1 MIYAFGFLISLYALA
16 CFWLCWQWLRIPN
29 RPTLSVP
36 VPLHF
41 KVSVIIPV
49 RNEAANIGVLL
60 DDLGKQS
67 LPQKHVEV
75 IIVDDAST
83 DSTAEIVIH
92 YKSLN
97 EIDLKLISL
106 ADVPV
111 SSPKKRAITE
121 ALKIASGQLIVTT
134 DGDCRVGERWL
145 ETIVQTYLQTGAKF
159 ISGPVT
165 FLNKTPSL
173 TGEGWDGPTLGGV
186 FQTIEFSSLIGT
198 GGCLLESGHPTMCN
212 GANLAYERT
221 AFEEVGGYAG
231 VDHIASGDDEF
242 LLQKIHLKYGNHI
255 CFLKHKDAIVQTQP
269 QENWQAFYRQRIRWA
284 SKWAVNRRAAT
295 MLVAIFI
302 FLANLI
308 TLFVLAASIR
318 ENMTN
323 IGFNTI
329 LIIKYLPEFLFLS
342 LIIRF
347 LGKKRLL
354 VYIPLVQ
361 LFYPLYVLFFGL
373 TAQRKGYEW
382 KGRRLR

>member
-1 MIYAFGFLISLYALA
+1 MIYTFGFIISLYAFA
-16 CFWLCWQWLRIPN
+16 CFWLYWQWIRIPN
-29 RPTLSVP
+29 RTKFSLPIPT
-36 VPLHF
+36 HF
-41 KVSVIIPV
+41 KVSVIVPV

-60 DDLGKQS
+60 DDLWTQS
-67 LPQKHVEV
+67 LANKHIEV
-75 IIVDDAST
+75 IIADDSST
-83 DSTAEIVIH
+83 DNTAEIVIS
-92 YKSLN
+92 YIALN
-97 EIDLKLISL
+97 RLELKLISL
-106 ADVPV
+106 VDVPV

-121 ALKIASGQLIVTT
+121 ALKTASGQLIVTT

-159 ISGPVT
+159 ISGPVAFWEEKNSFT
-165 FLNKTPSL
+165 I
-173 TGEGWDGPTLGGV
+173 
-186 FQTIEFSSLIGT
+186 FQTIEFASLIGT
-198 GGCLLESGHPTMCN
+198 GACLLEASHPTMCN

-242 LLQKIHLKYGNHI
+242 LLQKIHLRYGNRI
-255 CFLKHKDAIVQTQP
+255 CFLKNKDAIVKTQP
-269 QENWQAFYRQRIRWA
+269 QENWQAFYRQRVRWA
-284 SKWAVNRRAAT
+284 SKWAVNRRMAT
-295 MLVAIFI
+295 MGVAVFI
-302 FLANLI
+302 FLANLV
-308 TLFVLAASIR
+308 TLVVLIKAIS

-329 LIIKYLPEFLFLS
+329 LLIKYLPEFLFLS
-342 LIIRF
+342 LVIRF

-373 TAQRKGYEW
+373 IAQRKGYEW

>member
-1 MIYAFGFLISLYALA
+1 MIYAFGCIISLYALA
-16 CFWLCWQWLRIPN
+16 CFWLCWQWLRIPH
-29 RPTLSVP
+29 RPSLSLP
-36 VPLHF
+36 VPAHF

-60 DDLGKQS
+60 DDLQKQS
-67 LPQKHVEV
+67 LPGKHMEV
-75 IIVDDAST
+75 IIADDAST

-92 YKSLN
+92 YKALN
-97 EIDLKLISL
+97 RIDLKLISL
-106 ADVPV
+106 AEAPV

-159 ISGPVT
+159 ISGPVI
-165 FLNKTPSL
+165 FSEEKNNF
-173 TGEGWDGPTLGGV
+173 GI
-186 FQTIEFSSLIGT
+186 FQTIEFASLIGA
-198 GGCLLESGHPTMCN
+198 GAGLLEAGHPTMCN

-242 LLQKIHLKYGNHI
+242 LLQKIHLRYGNRI
-255 CFLKHKDAIVQTQP
+255 CFLKNKEAVVHTQP
-269 QENWQAFYRQRIRWA
+269 QENWRAFYRQRVRWA
-284 SKWAVNRRAAT
+284 SKWAVNRRVAT
-295 MLVAIFI
+295 MLVAVFI
-302 FLANLI
+302 FLVNLI
-308 TLFVLAASIR
+308 TLIVLIKAVSGNR
-318 ENMTN
+318 MN

-329 LIIKYLPEFLFLS
+329 LLIKYLPEFLFLS

-361 LFYPLYVLFFGL
+361 LFYPLYVLFFGV

>member
-1 MIYAFGFLISLYALA
+1 MIYAFGFIISLYALA

-29 RPTLSVP
+29 RPTLTVP
-36 VPLHF
+36 VPAHF

-60 DDLGKQS
+60 EDLGKQS
-67 LPQKHVEV
+67 LAKKHVEV

-83 DSTAEIVIH
+83 DSTAEIVIR
-92 YKSLN
+92 YKALN
-97 EIDLKLISL
+97 QIDLQLISL

-121 ALKIASGQLIVTT
+121 ALKVASGQLIVTT

-165 FLNKTPSL
+165 FFEGKTNF
-173 TGEGWDGPTLGGV
+173 GV

-198 GGCLLESGHPTMCN
+198 GASLLEAGHPTMCN

-242 LLQKIHLKYGNHI
+242 LLQKIHLRYGNRI
-255 CFLKHKDAIVQTQP
+255 CFLKNKDAIVHTQP
-269 QENWQAFYRQRIRWA
+269 QENWRAFYRQRVRWA
-284 SKWAVNRRAAT
+284 SKWAVNRRVAT
-295 MLVAIFI
+295 MGVAVFI
-302 FLANLI
+302 FLVNLI
-308 TLFVLAASIR
+308 TLVVLIKAISANR
-318 ENMTN
+318 MN
-323 IGFNTI
+323 IDFNTI
-329 LIIKYLPEFLFLS
+329 LLIKYLPEFLFLS

>member
-1 MIYAFGFLISLYALA
+1 MIYAFGFIISLYALA
-16 CFWLCWQWLRIPN
+16 CFWLCWQWLRIPC
-29 RPTLSVP
+29 RSTLSIP
-36 VPLHF
+36 IPESF
-41 KVSVIIPV
+41 KLSVIIPV

-60 DDLGKQS
+60 DDLRKQS
-67 LPQKHVEV
+67 LVRKHVEV
-75 IIVDDAST
+75 IIVDDSST
-83 DSTAEIVIH
+83 DSTAEIVIQF
-92 YKSLN
+92 KAFNNL
-97 EIDLKLISL
+97 DLKLISL

-121 ALKIASGQLIVTT
+121 ALKTASGQLIVTT

-145 ETIVQTYLQTGAKF
+145 ETIVQAYLQTGAKF

-165 FLNKTPSL
+165 FFEEKNSF
-173 TGEGWDGPTLGGV
+173 GI

-198 GGCLLESGHPTMCN
+198 GACLLEAGHPTMCN
-212 GANLAYERT
+212 GANLAYERA

-242 LLQKIHLKYGNHI
+242 LLQKIHLKYGNRM
-255 CFLKHKDAIVQTQP
+255 CFLKNKEAIVRTQP
-269 QENWQAFYRQRIRWA
+269 QENWRAFYRQRIRWA
-284 SKWAVNRRAAT
+284 SKWAVNRRIAT
-295 MLVAIFI
+295 MGVAIFI

-308 TLFVLAASIR
+308 TLIVLAAAIR
-318 ENMTN
+318 ENRMN

-329 LIIKYLPEFLFLS
+329 LLIKFLPEFLFLS

-347 LGKKRLL
+347 LGKKRLIG
-354 VYIPLVQ
+354 YIPLVQ